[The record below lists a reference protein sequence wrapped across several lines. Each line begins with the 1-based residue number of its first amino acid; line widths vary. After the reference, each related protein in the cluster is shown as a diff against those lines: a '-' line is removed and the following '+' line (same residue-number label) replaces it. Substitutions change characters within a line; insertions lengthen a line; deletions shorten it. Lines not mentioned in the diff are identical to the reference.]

1 MQGSEVNDARRAM
14 GPAGRR
20 RRDRRRTAGP
30 LAVRPLALDADLDMA
45 VEQRLSRLVLAAQT
59 GSADARNEIHALLR
73 VKIGRWVDREWL
85 AIRDRTEIV
94 EPGDV
99 AGEAFLVLADL
110 IEQWPGAGGFG
121 AYVMRV
127 FPWRLR
133 AAVREQAGLPVR
145 LRQTS
150 GDGGWLGPVAVTDG
164 HGETPVAGLL
174 AETTWLAQQ
183 AVTLLE
189 ALSASLDETD
199 RLMLVW
205 RVRDGQ
211 SMTAIARRL
220 GMSRRT
226 AHRRWERLTEWIRAE
241 WAA

>member
-1 MQGSEVNDARRAM
+1 M
-14 GPAGRR
+14 
-20 RRDRRRTAGP
+20 
-30 LAVRPLALDADLDMA
+30 VRPLALDADFDVA
-45 VEQRLSRLVLAAQT
+45 VEQRLASLVLAAQT
-59 GSADARNEIHALLR
+59 GSADARNEIHQLLV
-73 VKIGRWVDREWL
+73 VKLGRWVDREWL

-99 AGEAFLVLADL
+99 QGEAFLVLADL

-145 LRQTS
+145 LRQTT
-150 GDGGWLGPVAVTDG
+150 GEGGWLGTVVVTNDS
-164 HGETPVAGLL
+164 GESPAAGLL
-174 AETTWLAQQ
+174 AETTWLAEQ
-183 AVTLLE
+183 ALILLE
-189 ALSASLDETD
+189 ALSESLDETD

-226 AHRRWERLTEWIRAE
+226 AHRRWERLTDWIRAE